1 MSELGKLYKDGESIV
16 ELGEAGDCMFVVQSG
31 TVEVIRQ
38 QGDQTIRLAE
48 LAEGEFFGEMAL
60 FEKEVRSATV
70 RARGDVRILTVDKKN
85 LLRRINEDPSLAF
98 RMVQRMSKRIRDLNA
113 ELVRTKL
120 GAEPSVPR

>member
-1 MSELGKLYKDGESIV
+1 MGELGRLYKNGECIV

-31 TVEVIRQ
+31 TVEVVRQ
-38 QGDQTIRLAE
+38 QGGQTICLAK

-70 RARGDVRILTVDKKN
+70 RARGDVRVLTVDKKN

-98 RMVQRMSKRIRDLNA
+98 RMVQKMSKRIRDLNA
-113 ELVRTKL
+113 ELVRMKL
-120 GAEPSVPR
+120 GQ